1 MKERSFAEE
10 LSDFNRQ
17 IKDDAT
23 YTVGDAVIVLWTNSG
38 SNYMARGTIAKINQ
52 KSILVSLSEELRH
65 LTGCLYPIGQK
76 IKAPRI
82 GTREWTWGNR
92 VYKLDAGEEKSDT
105 VEINPV

>member
-1 MKERSFAEE
+1 MTEDYE
-10 LSDFNRQ
+10 RQ
-17 IKDDAT
+17 IKDDAA
-23 YTVGDAVIVLWTNSG
+23 YTVGDAVIVFWTNGG

-92 VYKLDAGEEKSDT
+92 VYKPVKDAGEEKSDT
-105 VEINPV
+105 VEVDPV